1 VKLVFADTAFYQ
13 AFFNRQDM
21 LHELATSMFD
31 ELDAAIVTTEY
42 VLLELGAVMSRGAL
56 RGVFVDFIDRARR
69 DTYTEIVP
77 ASPELFEQGLRL
89 FSARPDKDWSMVD
102 CISFTVM
109 ERRGI
114 QDALTGDKDYIQAGY
129 RALLAPPLD

>member
-102 CISFTVM
+102 CISFTIM

-114 QDALTGDKDYIQAGY
+114 QDALTADRDYIQAGY
-129 RALLAPPLD
+129 RALLAPPLE